1 MYNTQY
7 DETLYLRE
15 TIDSEEKRID
25 LERIKGE
32 EKECFTGSTR
42 RTVQDGAVL
51 YVGDMYAASCENYE
65 KKKVSGTI
73 AFAISRC
80 GDRLFYRAVRGEN
93 ITQVIGFREDMTCKK
108 ESLRIPMRIHGVS
121 RTLCVCE
128 LEESLLISTR
138 TLIFDIC
145 SFEEDEKGMPS
156 QNKKCQ
162 DLVTNIIYRRT
173 IDDIRE
179 YFQNRDDT
187 SRARFRMR
195 EFVSNTFASL
205 KRLDANILHRILRD
219 ENLDSWLPHGIKLR
233 FELMVLLHLRNAKDD
248 DEAAISSKYIEEETM
263 YSSSRRRNWNVRV
276 LTDERYL
283 ALDKRNP
290 HSSPFERIL
299 PCGKSSSTIVFTV
312 LPNGDDDVDSN
323 PFSSQYDNVM
333 NPEFCANPS
342 IRNITYTCRL
352 DGQESHTVRFFSSF
366 DENVDAEIYF
376 SYFDSSH
383 ANLRFQGASTID
395 HVEDGKK
402 RPLRV
407 HFQWESTANDYAA
420 TQLEWLRH
428 IDVKWSYRAGSDVFA
443 PYRYLDP
450 FLEILLFKN
459 HTTSRRDKVAVWVR
473 SVRLIYLCESLTRTP
488 YTNTGT
494 ENVQDTQWARTI
506 RRRIDATHANRFV
519 RIMSAQ
525 HERSHDS
532 QNSS

>member
-42 RTVQDGAVL
+42 RTIQDGAVL

-80 GDRLFYRAVRGEN
+80 CDRLLYRAVRGEN

-108 ESLRIPMRIHGVS
+108 ESLRIPMRIHGFS

-195 EFVSNTFASL
+195 EFVSNMFASL

-376 SYFDSSH
+376 SYFDDSH
-383 ANLRFQGASTID
+383 TKLRFQGASTID
-395 HVEDGKK
+395 HAEDGKK
-402 RPLRV
+402 RPLRI

-428 IDVKWSYRAGSDVFA
+428 IDAKWSYRAGSDVFA

-473 SVRLIYLCESLTRTP
+473 TVRLIYLYYSLTHSLEYRKSN
-488 YTNTGT
+488 TNNRYRECVRHTMG
-494 ENVQDTQWARTI
+494 ENDTSK
-506 RRRIDATHANRFV
+506 N
-519 RIMSAQ
+519 
-525 HERSHDS
+525 
-532 QNSS
+532 